1 MQEGRKEGAL
11 KGNDR
16 KERRRQ
22 VNRGVEEDKKGK
34 RKIISFKIK
43 DWKKTGHWRMT
54 MRSRDSE
61 RDWT

>member
-11 KGNDR
+11 KGHDR

-22 VNRGVEEDKKGK
+22 VNRGVEEDKKGE

-43 DWKKTGHWRMT
+43 D
-54 MRSRDSE
+54 
-61 RDWT
+61 